1 MNMVVTTK
9 SQGTTVSA
17 TDMAV
22 GGFVAGTAAWN
33 RVTPTYTSSTWYL
46 DGSVNFDASR
56 SSPTYGRANATGDVD
71 SVVPRSLS
79 CKFCI
84 KY

>member
-1 MNMVVTTK
+1 MVVTTK
-9 SQGTTVSA
+9 SQGTTVDP

-22 GGFVAGTAAWN
+22 GGFVAGAAAWN
-33 RVTPTYTSSTWYL
+33 RVTPTYTSPTWYL

-56 SSPTYGRANATGDVD
+56 SSPTYGRDNATGDAD